1 MRRIMLRIAY
11 DGTDYVGWQKQPNGL
26 AVEEVLNKAL
36 RDLTG
41 EQIEVI
47 GASRTDSGVHALD
60 NVAVFDTES
69 PIPAKKFSF
78 ALNRRL
84 PNSVVVRSSCEV
96 KPNFHPRRVNCVK
109 TYESRIFNDEHPNP
123 LNRRYTY
130 FYHHDIDVDAMRE
143 AAHYLEGEHNFVTFC
158 SAGAQVTTTVRTIY
172 SAEVIRGAGYDE
184 NCIIIRLK
192 GNGFL
197 YNMVRIIAGT
207 LLQAGTHA
215 IEPARMAEII
225 ESRDRGQA
233 GPTLPPQGLTLVHIE
248 YPEGNR

>member
-26 AVEEVLNKAL
+26 AVEEVLTKAIC
-36 RDLTG
+36 DLTG

-84 PNSVVVRSSCEV
+84 PNSVVVRSSSEV

-109 TYESRIFNDEHPNP
+109 TYEYRIFNDEHPNP

-143 AAHYLEGEHNFVTFC
+143 AAKYLEGEHNFVTFC
-158 SAGAQVTTTVRTIY
+158 SPSSFVR
-172 SAEVIRGAGYDE
+172 
-184 NCIIIRLK
+184 
-192 GNGFL
+192 
-197 YNMVRIIAGT
+197 
-207 LLQAGTHA
+207 
-215 IEPARMAEII
+215 P
-225 ESRDRGQA
+225 
-233 GPTLPPQGLTLVHIE
+233 
-248 YPEGNR
+248 

>member
-1 MRRIMLRIAY
+1 MLRIAY

-26 AVEEVLNKAL
+26 AVEEVLNKAISE
-36 RDLTG
+36 LTG

-84 PNSVVVRSSCEV
+84 PGSIVVRSSREV
-96 KPNFHPRRVNCVK
+96 RPDFHPRKVGCVK
-109 TYESRIFNDEHPNP
+109 TYEYRIFNDDHPNP

-130 FYHHDIDVDAMRE
+130 FYHHELDIEAMRE
-143 AAHYLEGEHNFVTFC
+143 AAEHITGEHNFLSFC

-172 SAEVIRGAGYDE
+172 SAEIIRGSDYDDK
-184 NCIIIRLK
+184 CIIIRLK

-207 LLQAGTHA
+207 LLQAGSHS
-215 IEPARMAEII
+215 IEPERVKEII
-225 ESRDRGQA
+225 EAHDRSMA
-233 GPTLPPQGLTLVHIE
+233 GPTLPPQGLTLVKIE
-248 YPEGNR
+248 YDENILQK